1 MKKLIVYSDGGAR
14 GNPGPAGLGV
24 YICTPEHVPVER
36 RFKYLGETTNN
47 IAEYSGALLG
57 LERAIALGATEIEL
71 RADSK
76 LVIEQLKGNYKVKNP
91 GLKEIHTQIKALLSQ
106 SFATVTFTHVPRE
119 KNKEADR
126 LSNVAMD
133 QGTE

>member
-1 MKKLIVYSDGGAR
+1 MGI
-14 GNPGPAGLGV
+14 
-24 YICTPEHVPVER
+24 
-36 RFKYLGETTNN
+36 
-47 IAEYSGALLG
+47 
-57 LERAIALGATEIEL
+57 ERALALGATEIEL

-106 SFATVTFTHVPRE
+106 APVTVTFTHVPRE

-133 QGTE
+133 RGI

>member
-1 MKKLIVYSDGGAR
+1 V
-14 GNPGPAGLGV
+14 
-24 YICTPEHVPVER
+24 
-36 RFKYLGETTNN
+36 
-47 IAEYSGALLG
+47 AEYMGAFLG
-57 LERAIALGATEIEL
+57 IKRAIELGATDIEL

-91 GLKEIHTQIKALLSQ
+91 GLKEIHGQIGQLL
-106 SFATVTFTHVPRE
+106 ANYAGTIEFTHVPRE

-133 QGTE
+133 EGTR